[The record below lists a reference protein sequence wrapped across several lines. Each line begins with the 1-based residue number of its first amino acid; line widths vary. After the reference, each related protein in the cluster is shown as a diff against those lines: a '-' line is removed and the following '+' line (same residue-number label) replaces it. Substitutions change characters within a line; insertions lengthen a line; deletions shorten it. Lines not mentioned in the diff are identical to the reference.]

1 MGTRSGSCRQR
12 SKSASKAS
20 RNFKERYGTFSV
32 SVALFTYPPHSRTT
46 PAQSAALGKHLWA
59 HMVFRMARCSDSFYV
74 SGEKV
79 SRHLYSVVIEKAGSI
94 EFVTHAEQAPDTL
107 TPVWVI
113 PSGLLSDEVLQSR
126 TAFQEMLKLFEA
138 SVWRGSVEKKLAK
151 GSKGKNAA
159 RNWDQADA
167 IAVAVCRAHGIFIK
181 APGAEAARST
191 ILRVLENNTAPE
203 RLARACSPSSDARLS
218 SLALAYTP
226 LSKRRVELLS
236 KSPLPHLR
244 ATAATLSKDP
254 KTLSMLAKDSS
265 AAVLQ
270 AVARNAHTPSRV
282 LESFA
287 SDPSLRYELAGNA
300 ATNRETLLDIVALG
314 GFDAQVAVS
323 NANIA
328 DQAERVLRLRAHT
341 PTKVFAARNA
351 GIDPTTALVAAR
363 ESIEVATALATNA
376 GVVSRMSSDEA
387 LQFLDI
393 LAKTHSFDDM
403 AAVCRF
409 AAFSKDAQL
418 SLLEWSP
425 TTAYK
430 ALGLAGNAHLSA
442 TAAELVLD
450 VAGRTEVLSGDF
462 SAEMLQA
469 LAANKASSQS
479 TLSAID
485 SSSPGVALALRAND
499 NATSHLRRQAS
510 LAIQEF
516 ERQAVSEIEKSLE
529 SKELAPQP
537 GTYRFVA
544 DSHALK
550 SAENN
555 LAYLSLEDCTEGR
568 SHFVSKDW
576 GLASW
581 GASRLEFVSNPASW
595 GDSTTVLVRMDPQ
608 AMKKA
613 ADSNPTVDPLGVCI
627 EQSGV
632 RFFALLEPS
641 YSMVP
646 NAVTQTDVATALP
659 GSFAEP
665 SVLERAVMFASKLD
679 RKALA
684 YQGLLKIPG
693 LAPAVKAAKLA
704 AQTERF
710 LSRAPGKFDRAATVP
725 TSLHQG
731 GTLRVLSAECS
742 LAQAP
747 SRSQEFALSLHK
759 TGNLSEHDLNAVTS
773 GVEQLYLKAAKQK
786 SRHALP
792 YHYAQMLRFRA
803 GQVEVFEHIL
813 NHTEPWL

>member
-1 MGTRSGSCRQR
+1 
-12 SKSASKAS
+12 
-20 RNFKERYGTFSV
+20 
-32 SVALFTYPPHSRTT
+32 
-46 PAQSAALGKHLWA
+46 
-59 HMVFRMARCSDSFYV
+59 MVLNMARCSDSFYV

-79 SRHLYSVVIEKAGSI
+79 SRHLYSVVIEKAGSL
-94 EFVTHAEQAPDTL
+94 EFVTHAEQAPDT
-107 TPVWVI
+107 TTQVWVI
-113 PSGLLSDEVLQSR
+113 PSGLLSDDVLHSR
-126 TAFQEMLKLFEA
+126 AAFQEMLKLFEA
-138 SVWRGSVEKKLAK
+138 SVWRGSIQKKLMRGA
-151 GSKGKNAA
+151 KGKNADK
-159 RNWDQADA
+159 NWDQADA

-181 APGAEAARST
+181 APGAEAARSA
-191 ILRVLENNTAPE
+191 ILRVLEDNTAPE
-203 RLARACSPSSDARLS
+203 RLAQACTPSSDARLS

-226 LSKRRVELLS
+226 LSKRRVEILS
-236 KSPLPHLR
+236 KSPLSHLR
-244 ATAATLSKDP
+244 ATAATLSKDK
-254 KTLSMLAKDSS
+254 KTLAMLAKDPST
-265 AAVLQ
+265 AVLQ
-270 AVARNAHTPSRV
+270 AVARNPHTPSHV

-287 SDPSLRYELAGNA
+287 SDPSLRYELAGNS
-300 ATNRETLLDIVALG
+300 ATNRETLLDIVATG
-314 GFDAQVAVS
+314 GIEAQVAVS

-328 DQAERVLRLRAHT
+328 DQAERVLRLRAYT

-351 GIDPTTALVAAR
+351 GIDTTTALLAAR
-363 ESIEVATALATNA
+363 GSVEVAVALATNS
-376 GVVSRMSSDEA
+376 GVVSRMSSDQA
-387 LQFLDI
+387 LQFLEV
-393 LAKTHSFDDM
+393 LQKAHRFDEM

-409 AAFSKDAQL
+409 AAFTSDAQL
-418 SLLEWSP
+418 QLLEWSP

-430 ALGLAGNAHLSA
+430 ALGLAGNAHLST

-450 VAGRTEVLSGDF
+450 VSGRTEVLSGDF

-469 LAANKASSQS
+469 LSRNAASSQS

-485 SSSPGVALALRAND
+485 MDTPGVALALRANT

-510 LAIQEF
+510 LSIQEF
-516 ERQAVSEIEKSLE
+516 ERQAVSKIELALE
-529 SKELAPQP
+529 SKELTPQD
-537 GTYRFVA
+537 GKYRFVA

-550 SAENN
+550 SAENS

-595 GDSTTVLVRMDPQ
+595 GDSTTVLLRMDHH

-641 YSMVP
+641 YDMVP
-646 NAVTQTDVATALP
+646 NAITQTDAATALP

-665 SVLERAVMFASKLD
+665 SVLEKAMMFASKLD

-704 AQTERF
+704 AQAERF

-725 TSLHQG
+725 ASLHQG

-742 LAQAP
+742 LTEAP
-747 SRSQEFALSLHK
+747 SRSREFAHSLHK

-773 GVEQLYLKAAKQK
+773 GVEQLALQAAKQK